1 MFQGPPA
8 MRICAAAVVAAV
20 LLTGE
25 TSAAEEIRFYGN
37 SVMFST
43 NSIISNLLA
52 SREHTLLMKA
62 LRSVGL
68 EQPLLY
74 QGNYTLFAPIDEAF
88 TKLPSDFSES
98 LFRRV
103 NRSEMAK
110 LLACHIV
117 TDNRFAGEKLVD
129 QLKPGAP
136 LVLKT
141 LGGCLLKLEVKDGA
155 VFVTDESG
163 NQGKIIEADI
173 RQTNGLIE
181 LIDQVFVP
189 NS

>member
-1 MFQGPPA
+1 MKKLTALLLAACLCSGL
-8 MRICAAAVVAAV
+8 AAA
-20 LLTGE
+20 
-25 TSAAEEIRFYGN
+25 SEEIRFHGK

-52 SREHTLLMKA
+52 SRENKLLMKA

-74 QGNYTLFAPIDEAF
+74 QGNFTLFAPVDDAF
-88 TKLPSDFSES
+88 AKLPADFSES
-98 LFRRV
+98 IFRRV

-117 TDNRFAGEKLVD
+117 ADSRFAGAKLVD

-136 LVLKT
+136 LLLKT
-141 LGGCLLKLEVKDGA
+141 LGGCMLTLEIKDGA

-173 RQTNGLIE
+173 LQTNGLIE
-181 LIDQVFVP
+181 LIDRVFVP
-189 NS
+189 KT

>member
-1 MFQGPPA
+1 MKIIAALF
-8 MRICAAAVVAAV
+8 AAAIFAGPAAA
-20 LLTGE
+20 
-25 TSAAEEIRFYGN
+25 SEEIRFHGK

-43 NSIISNLLA
+43 NSITSNLLA

-74 QGNYTLFAPIDEAF
+74 QGNFTLFAPIDDAF
-88 TKLPSDFSES
+88 AKLPSDYSES
-98 LFRRV
+98 IFRRV

-117 TDNRFAGEKLVD
+117 ADSRFAGKKLVD

-136 LVLKT
+136 HLLKT
-141 LGGCLLKLEVKDGA
+141 LGGCMLTLEKKDGA

-173 RQTNGLIE
+173 LQTNGLIE

-189 NS
+189 KS